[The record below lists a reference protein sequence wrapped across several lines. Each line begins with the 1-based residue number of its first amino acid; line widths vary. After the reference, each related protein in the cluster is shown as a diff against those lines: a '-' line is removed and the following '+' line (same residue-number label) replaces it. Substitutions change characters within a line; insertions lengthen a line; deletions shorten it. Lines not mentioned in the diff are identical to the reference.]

1 MDKTYEWVLQT
12 VDSESFEI
20 LDSVFCDAIEQ
31 IVDKTNENVVLDAIE
46 GVLPVRKEK
55 DGTSFYQLALV
66 VYFGYRGLSNERH
79 EVDRE
84 YVYVKNAGLCMSPL
98 FPELSAAVKDGIVLQ
113 DYLEELLDQYSKM
126 VQETMIKQNLS
137 E

>member
-1 MDKTYEWVLQT
+1 MVKTYQWVLQT

-31 IVDKTNENVVLDAIE
+31 IVDKTNENIVLDAIE
-46 GVLPVRKEK
+46 GILPVKKEK

-66 VYFGYRGLSNERH
+66 VYFGYRGLNDERYDI
-79 EVDRE
+79 DRE
-84 YVYVKNAGLCMSPL
+84 YIYVKNTGLCMSPL
-98 FPELSAAVKDGIVLQ
+98 FPEISAAVKDGIVLQ

-126 VQETMIKQNLS
+126 VQETIVKNN
-137 E
+137 

>member
-1 MDKTYEWVLQT
+1 MSKTYEWVLQMI
-12 VDSESFEI
+12 DSESFEV

-46 GVLPVRKEK
+46 GVLPLRPEK
-55 DGTSFYQLALV
+55 DGTVFYQLALV
-66 VYFGYRGLSNERH
+66 VDE
-79 EVDRE
+79 E
-84 YVYVKNAGLCMSPL
+84 YVYAKNTGLCMSPL
-98 FPELSAAVKDGIVLQ
+98 FLEISAAVRDGIVLQ